1 MAKNISRP
9 GIRSKEAGISMN
21 RISLKQVETSE
32 RFYRVPKALLLNPA
46 YKDMRA
52 ESKMVY
58 AILKDRLELS
68 IQNNRVDEK
77 GDVYLNYSIK
87 SLEELLG
94 FGNKKIISIKKE
106 LQEFGLI
113 EEERQGLNR
122 ANRIYVGEVDPENL
136 VIHRAE
142 ALQDMEVS
150 KRHFRKC
157 QNNTSRDVKTTLQ
170 EVSKSHSN
178 DTELSDTKLSDTESF
193 KKKDDDELISNT
205 PAHATESSQSKKRM
219 SHKKSKEEAFGEIS
233 KILQAHQDL
242 RLLFQSQ
249 FEDILFNDPVQ
260 AVIVLKS
267 LLKQKAYLENSLRN
281 GNNVLDDGIKIQ
293 GQGYLIKLI
302 EQESKAQL
310 TYMAEHLLNSENFG
324 QYFDHGLTNRI
335 KVAINTI
342 YKTQLF

>member
-1 MAKNISRP
+1 
-9 GIRSKEAGISMN
+9 MN

-32 RFYRVPKALLLNPA
+32 RFYRVPKALLLSPA

-142 ALQDMEVS
+142 ALQDKEVS

-178 DTELSDTKLSDTESF
+178 DTELNDTKLSDTEITRA
-193 KKKDDDELISNT
+193 DDDEQLNNISNLT
-205 PAHATESSQSKKRM
+205 NSTKNDTNPLIPTGQLLEKNIELRPIV
-219 SHKKSKEEAFGEIS
+219 HKLIP
-233 KILQAHQDL
+233 DL
-242 RLLFQSQ
+242 L
-249 FEDILFNDPVQ
+249 INDPSQ
-260 AVIVLKS
+260 ALEVVTALVSAKEYLYHELERGNTVLKQRQLVRGQDCITS
-267 LLKQKAYLENSLRN
+267 LIEEIASRQLAYMN
-281 GNNVLDDGIKIQ
+281 GNLV
-293 GQGYLIKLI
+293 
-302 EQESKAQL
+302 
-310 TYMAEHLLNSENFG
+310 NSNHYG
-324 QYFDHGLTNRI
+324 QYFQKGLNQRLKIAITTD
-335 KVAINTI
+335 KFVAG
-342 YKTQLF
+342 Y